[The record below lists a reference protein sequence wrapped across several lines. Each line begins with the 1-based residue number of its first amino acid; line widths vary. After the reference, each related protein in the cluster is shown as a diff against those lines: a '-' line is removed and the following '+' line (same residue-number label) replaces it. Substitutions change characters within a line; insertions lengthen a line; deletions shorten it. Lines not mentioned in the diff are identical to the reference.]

1 MKTKYSRYESVAK
14 EFKKFF
20 SSDELSET
28 LRQKADLK
36 MLDDM
41 NIIKANKK
49 DFDRAKR
56 LIDNLNERVKH
67 ISTLQSEIARSLNP
81 IRK

>member
-1 MKTKYSRYESVAK
+1 
-14 EFKKFF
+14 
-20 SSDELSET
+20 
-28 LRQKADLK
+28 

-67 ISTLQSEIARSLNP
+67 IATLQSEIAASLNP